1 MSQGG
6 DPYVYPGTKILRNQ
20 FGIKDGA
27 VLDKVERRFVGV
39 RFEQGAPSGRFD
51 LAHLQAIHHHL
62 FQDVYDW
69 AGALRTVEIA
79 KGNSN
84 FLHASRIEMG
94 MADVHRRLEARA
106 YLRALSRQDYAAAA
120 AQIIGDVNYVHPFR
134 EGNGRTQL
142 EYLRQLT
149 GQAGH
154 VLNPAALDP
163 GGWITASKASHDGD
177 YAPMRVEILRAIGG
191 RERGSLR

>member
-1 MSQGG
+1 VIEHN
-6 DPYVYPGTKILRNQ
+6 DPYVYPGSNVLRNC
-20 FGIKDGA
+20 FGITDSA
-27 VLDKVERRFVGV
+27 TLAETEREVVLQRIDE
-39 RFEQGAPSGRFD
+39 GAPSGNFD

-69 AGALRTVEIA
+69 AGELRSVEIA
-79 KGNSN
+79 KGSSH

-94 MADVHRRLEARA
+94 MADVHRRLEAQT

-149 GQAGH
+149 EQAGH
-154 VLNPAALDP
+154 VLHPTALDSAR
-163 GGWITASKASHDGD
+163 WISASKASHDGD
-177 YAPMRVEILRAIGG
+177 YAPMREEILSAIGG
-191 RERGSLR
+191 RRGSSR

>member
-1 MSQGG
+1 VSEGG
-6 DPYVYPGTKILRNQ
+6 DPYVYPGTTILRNR

-27 VLDKVERRFVGV
+27 TLDKVERRFVSL
-39 RFEQGAPSGRFD
+39 RIEQGAPAGRFD
-51 LAHLQAIHHHL
+51 LAHLEAIHHHL

-69 AGALRTVEIA
+69 AGELRSVEIA
-79 KGNSN
+79 KGSSH

-94 MADVHRRLEARA
+94 MADVHRRLEAQS
-106 YLRALSRQDYAAAA
+106 YLRALSRQHYAAAA

-149 GQAGH
+149 EQAGH
-154 VLNPAALDP
+154 ALNPSALDP
-163 GGWITASKASHDGD
+163 GRWISASKASQDGD
-177 YAPMRVEILRAIGG
+177 YAPMRREILSGIDG
-191 RERGSLR
+191 RGRGSSR